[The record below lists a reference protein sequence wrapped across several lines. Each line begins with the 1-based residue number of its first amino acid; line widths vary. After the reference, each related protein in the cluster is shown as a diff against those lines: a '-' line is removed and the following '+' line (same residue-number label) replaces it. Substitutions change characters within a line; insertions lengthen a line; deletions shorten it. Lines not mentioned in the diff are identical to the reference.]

1 MDTTNFT
8 GLSNFK
14 SKLDKWA
21 RRQLEISNPKF
32 VKTFLSQLEKQG
44 LEKAH
49 DATKSLLGD
58 PPEWYAVLTAMADVE
73 MALDKMWR
81 ARQFLGASPMPG
93 SGELSNLG
101 AWVDYHSDY
110 WAFATDALLERVEI
124 LINLS
129 IDRILRYK
137 NPEWR
142 TLKNELLRKIKK
154 IKDEIGNVRHPL
166 AHGGGGGITGLEE
179 DRLWETYL
187 LVGSGTDLA
196 AAKYKSISRLDY
208 QQKWYE
214 RIGWATAIVTAVLD
228 DVLGRLSGEKALE
241 SP

>member
-8 GLSNFK
+8 GLSDFK
-14 SKLDKWA
+14 SKLEGWA
-21 RRQLEISNPKF
+21 RRRLEINNPKF
-32 VKTFLSQLEKQG
+32 VDTFLSQLEKQG
-44 LEKAH
+44 LEKAQ

-129 IDRILRYK
+129 IDQILRYK
-137 NPEWR
+137 NPQWR
-142 TLKNELLRKIKK
+142 ALKNELLNTVKK
-154 IKDEIGNVRHPL
+154 IKDEVGNVRHPL
-166 AHGGGGGITGLEE
+166 AHGRGGGITGMEV
-179 DRLWETYL
+179 DRLWESYL
-187 LVGSGTDLA
+187 LVGSGTDFA
-196 AAKYKSISRLDY
+196 AVKYESISRSNY
-208 QQKWYE
+208 QKRWYE
-214 RIGWATAIVTAVLD
+214 RISWVTAIVTTVLD
-228 DVLGRLSGEKALE
+228 GVLERLSQEKALE